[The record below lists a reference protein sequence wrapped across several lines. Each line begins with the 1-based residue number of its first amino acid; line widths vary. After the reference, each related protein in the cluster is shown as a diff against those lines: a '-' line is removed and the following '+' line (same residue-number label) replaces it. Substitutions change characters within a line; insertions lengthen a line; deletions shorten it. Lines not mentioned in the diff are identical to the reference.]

1 MIIILIL
8 GFILIIGAL
17 GIATDAAR
25 SSDEKFF
32 IVGCGIV
39 GIAVILIGLISS
51 DVLYEDASI
60 ISHYTDHDKTRIIKE
75 NGKIKELYV
84 TIDGEEYHFN
94 FKEKK

>member
-1 MIIILIL
+1 MVIILII

-17 GIATDAAR
+17 GIATEA
-25 SSDEKFF
+25 SDECDAKFF
-32 IVGCGIV
+32 IMAFGIV

-60 ISHYTDHDKTRIIKE
+60 ISEHTDHDKTRIIKE

-94 FKEKK
+94 FKEE